1 MINIAKIACLTM
13 GYLLSV
19 ILSLFCIYLFFPEGR
34 PRLEDIKQNTYIQL
48 FTHYILKKQHS
59 LFTSQMMGSI

>member
-1 MINIAKIACLTM
+1 MITIAKVACSAM
-13 GYLLSV
+13 GFPLSV

-48 FTHYILKKQHS
+48 FTYYILKKQHS

>member
-1 MINIAKIACLTM
+1 MITIAKVACSAM
-13 GYLLSV
+13 GFPLSV

-48 FTHYILKKQHS
+48 FTYYILK
-59 LFTSQMMGSI
+59 